1 MPVSEIPLSASGLRV
16 CREGSQDLLVSERFL
31 HQTLM
36 LVSQQRDL
44 SVELR
49 CFRRAIR
56 DHAEVLLDGTP
67 VGYHGIGFTLI
78 RHSVS

>member
-1 MPVSEIPLSASGLRV
+1 
-16 CREGSQDLLVSERFL
+16 
-31 HQTLM
+31 M

-67 VGYHGIGFTLI
+67 VGYHGIGFTLV
-78 RHSVS
+78 RHSVSWALMTS